1 MSRMFQ
7 DDVSTPE
14 PAAAPV
20 ARARRKPR
28 PAHELRERNRR
39 LVTWALLLGSFIL
52 IVNALF
58 GERGYLAVVRARQEY
73 RTVADEL
80 KRRSE
85 ENQRHLDEIRDI
97 KNDPAAL
104 EEAARRELGLVK
116 PGETIII
123 IHDARP
129 ASTPA
134 PPK

>member
-1 MSRMFQ
+1 M
-7 DDVSTPE
+7 
-14 PAAAPV
+14 
-20 ARARRKPR
+20 ARRKPR
-28 PAHELRERNRR
+28 PAHEVRERNRR

-58 GERGYLAVVRARQEY
+58 GDRGYLAVVRARQEY
-73 RTVADEL
+73 RTLADEL
-80 KRRSE
+80 KRIQD
-85 ENQRHLDEIRDI
+85 ENQRDVDQIRDI
-97 KNDPAAL
+97 KNDPDAL
-104 EEAARRELGLVK
+104 EDAARRELGLIK

>member
-1 MSRMFQ
+1 MFQ

-20 ARARRKPR
+20 ARRKAR
-28 PAHELRERNRR
+28 PAHEVRERNRR

-58 GERGYLAVVRARQEY
+58 GDRGYLAVVRARQEY
-73 RTVADEL
+73 RTLADEL
-80 KRRSE
+80 KRIQD
-85 ENQRHLDEIRDI
+85 ENQRDVDQIRDI
-97 KNDPAAL
+97 KNDPDAL
-104 EEAARRELGLVK
+104 EDAVRRELGLIK
-116 PGETIII
+116 PGETIIVI
-123 IHDARP
+123 RDARP

>member
-7 DDVSTPE
+7 DDASTPE

-20 ARARRKPR
+20 ARRKSR
-28 PAHELRERNRR
+28 PAHEVRERNRR

-58 GERGYLAVVRARQEY
+58 GDRGYLAVVRARQEY
-73 RTVADEL
+73 RTLADEL
-80 KRRSE
+80 KQLE
-85 ENQRHLDEIRDI
+85 DENQRHLDQIRGI
-97 KNDPAAL
+97 KDDPDAL
-104 EEAARRELGLVK
+104 EDAARRELGLIK

-123 IHDARP
+123 IRDARP